1 MKRIRSFLGPFLKKY
16 ISIFNG
22 LREEERGGGGGGSTE
37 KLQMERVRARCD
49 QSDFQICR
57 FMHFEILMI
66 DLLRADL
73 GYTLAG
79 WVIKFALHLD
89 GEIHSKWTFD
99 DVN

>member
-1 MKRIRSFLGPFLKKY
+1 MNRTHSFLGPFLEKY
-16 ISIFNG
+16 ISIVNG
-22 LREEERGGGGGGSTE
+22 LREKEIGEKWSTE

-73 GYTLAG
+73 GYTLASWIITFG
-79 WVIKFALHLD
+79 LHLD

-99 DVN
+99 DAN

>member
-1 MKRIRSFLGPFLKKY
+1 MKRTRAFLGPLLEKY

-22 LREEERGGGGGGSTE
+22 LREEGKRSTE

-66 DLLRADL
+66 DLLRADP

>member
-1 MKRIRSFLGPFLKKY
+1 MVWEKRKEGKKEA
-16 ISIFNG
+16 
-22 LREEERGGGGGGSTE
+22 RK

-73 GYTLAG
+73 GYSLAG

>member
-1 MKRIRSFLGPFLKKY
+1 MNRTRSFLGPLIEKY

-22 LREEERGGGGGGSTE
+22 LREEERGEKRSME
-37 KLQMERVRARCD
+37 KLQMERVSARCD